1 MASSDMFMFKIKLE
15 LAKENLPLGDPGTFI
30 LLKITKRLILSKLA
44 GVFDPMGT
52 GAAVLVKPKIAMQE
66 LW

>member
-1 MASSDMFMFKIKLE
+1 MIALNSVKFKRYLTPPK
-15 LAKENLPLGDPGTFI
+15 
-30 LLKITKRLILSKLA
+30 KRLILSKLA